1 MYYCIELEHILHI
14 IHVFAWG
21 RLIELSFMDIVKISF
36 HMQALGIKQI
46 LRSYILAIYQIA
58 NLTLIGKQMSYC
70 SIHGNFDIFHT
81 IYIRSS
87 LNRL

>member
-21 RLIELSFMDIVKISF
+21 RLIEVVVYEHCQDFVS
-36 HMQALGIKQI
+36 QALGIKQI

-81 IYIRSS
+81 IRSS